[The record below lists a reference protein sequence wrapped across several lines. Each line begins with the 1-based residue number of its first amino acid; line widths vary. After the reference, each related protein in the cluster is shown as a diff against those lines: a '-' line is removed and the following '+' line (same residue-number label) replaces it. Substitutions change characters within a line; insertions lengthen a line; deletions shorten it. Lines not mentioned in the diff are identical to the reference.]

1 MVGTAANT
9 FAHIQGHKRIV
20 MNEISRLYDSCGRP
34 TINFRVSLTQRCNLK
49 CPYCHR
55 EGQLRGSNPR
65 EMTAD
70 EVERLV
76 KIAVSLGITYVKITG
91 GEPLLR
97 EDIVDI
103 VGRIAKIEG
112 LQDVSITTNGTRLST
127 FAKPLREAG
136 LKRVNI
142 NIASL
147 NAETYHKLNGGNLND
162 ALEGVQAAVKAGF
175 SPVKLNYLLLR
186 GVNENEVNDM
196 MAFAENNN
204 IILQM
209 LELEPVNTED
219 SYFKKHYYPLNEI
232 EEALKEKAISINQ
245 RKEMQNRRIYNLP
258 NLKVEVVNSLENSAF
273 CARCARLRL
282 TSNGFLK
289 PCLMVLDN
297 LVDVLTPLRNGA
309 DDIELKKY
317 FLEAVRRRKP
327 YFQPLKTES

>member
-1 MVGTAANT
+1 
-9 FAHIQGHKRIV
+9 
-20 MNEISRLYDSCGRP
+20 MNDISRLYDSCGRP
-34 TINFRVSLTQRCNLK
+34 AINFRVSLTQHCNLK

-55 EGQLRGSNPR
+55 EGQLKGSSPR
-65 EMTAD
+65 EMTTT
-70 EVERLV
+70 EVVRLV
-76 KIAVSLGITYVKITG
+76 KIAVSLGITYVKLTG

-112 LQDVSITTNGTRLST
+112 LQDVSLTTNGTRLAT
-127 FAKPLREAG
+127 FAQPLREVG

-147 NAETYHKLNGGNLND
+147 NAKTYHKLNGGSLKD
-162 ALEGVQAAVKAGF
+162 ALEGVDAAVKAGLN
-175 SPVKLNYLLLR
+175 PVKLNYLLLR
-186 GVNENEVNDM
+186 GVNEHEVNDM
-196 MAFAENNN
+196 MAFAEKHN
-204 IILQM
+204 IILQL
-209 LELEPVNTED
+209 LELEPVNTEA

-232 EEALKEKAISINQ
+232 EETLKKKAISVQQ
-245 RKEMQNRRIYNLP
+245 RKEMQNRRIYTLP

-309 DDIELKKY
+309 DDVELEKY
-317 FLEAVRRRKP
+317 FVEAVKRRKP
-327 YFQPLKTES
+327 FFSPQKLVHNSNPYGL

>member
-1 MVGTAANT
+1 MSG
-9 FAHIQGHKRIV
+9 
-20 MNEISRLYDSCGRP
+20 ISRLYDSCGRP

-55 EGQLRGSNPR
+55 EGQLRGSSPR
-65 EMTAD
+65 EMSSD
-70 EVERLV
+70 EVVRLV
-76 KIAVSLGITYVKITG
+76 KIAISLGITYVKITG

-112 LQDVSITTNGTRLST
+112 LQDVSLTTNGTRLAS
-127 FAKPLREAG
+127 FAESLLKVG

-147 NAETYHKLNGGNLND
+147 NPKTYNKLNSGNLQD
-162 ALEGVQAAVKAGF
+162 ALEGVHAAVKAGF
-175 SPVKLNYLLLR
+175 SPVKLNYLLLK
-186 GVNENEVNDM
+186 GVNEHEVDDM
-196 MAFAENNN
+196 MAFAEKNNV
-204 IILQM
+204 ILQM

-219 SYFKKHYYPLNEI
+219 SYFKKHYYPLTDI
-232 EEALKEKAISINQ
+232 EEDLKKKAVSVNQ
-245 RKEMQNRRIYNLP
+245 RREMQNRRIYTLP
-258 NLKVEVVNSLENSAF
+258 KLKVEVVNSLENSAF

-297 LVDVLTPLRNGA
+297 FVDVLTPLRNGA
-309 DDIELKKY
+309 DDTELQKY
-317 FLEAVRRRKP
+317 FVEAVRRRKP
-327 YFQPLKTES
+327 FFQPSKADPKL